1 MIKELELK
9 LSVQRS
15 KSTRKQTLL
24 TKENTKNEI
33 KFLGGDTSVD
43 PDAIGG
49 SAFSEWKDT
58 ISKNPAAISTILE
71 PITNLIGIFAGPNDS
86 EQCPEN
92 AETTEWKSKL
102 LTCIT
107 TDMMRVAH
115 KVSDVIYEL
124 HQTDKKKAKVESI
137 IEQTCQNDDKCE
149 SKLETEI
156 EEWKQYCSVRIS
168 LVAKRDKMQ
177 AQMYVVCWCSGV
189 RARSARI
196 LIISLTSIRKSYIPH
211 QFWCSSA

>member
-1 MIKELELK
+1 MK
-9 LSVQRS
+9 LNVKRS
-15 KSTRKQTLL
+15 KSKRKQTLL

-92 AETTEWKSKL
+92 AEHTEWKSKL

-124 HQTDKKKAKVESI
+124 YQTDKKKAKVESI
-137 IEQTCQNDDKCE
+137 IEQTCKNDDKCE

-156 EEWKQYCSVRIS
+156 ERWKEYCSVRIS

-177 AQMYVVCWCSGV
+177 AQMYVVFWCSGV
-189 RARSARI
+189 
-196 LIISLTSIRKSYIPH
+196 
-211 QFWCSSA
+211 